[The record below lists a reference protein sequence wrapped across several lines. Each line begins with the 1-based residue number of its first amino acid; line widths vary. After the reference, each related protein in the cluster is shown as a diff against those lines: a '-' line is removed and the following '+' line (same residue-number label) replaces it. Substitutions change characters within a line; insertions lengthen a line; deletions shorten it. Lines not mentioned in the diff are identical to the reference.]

1 MILMWLGS
9 FVLLLFG
16 LNESQKVL
24 AHIFSRGQK
33 DLLEKNSD
41 KSLVFLFSRYLGVVL
56 LEGSPVKSLYSGM
69 AAYNLRVSPLPSAN
83 LWMGLST
90 LGAWWPLL
98 LGSLFLNVNGL
109 LLLGIGALSY
119 LGLLRGRL
127 TLNYLKLSLYVGI
140 FLLGGDLSLRNSSVL
155 LNLLGTGDVVFFL
168 ADGRLL
174 SVLGIMAIG
183 VLLSLFVSVEF
194 WSVCLALT
202 LLVANVISVNGAL
215 ALFAG
220 ERIGRMLL
228 FWWRSREL
236 NQDCRRIGWQF
247 SLVSAS
253 GVFLGFMIA
262 GILRGDAGIGFTGDM
277 DLFRQKILEF
287 LSLSAVILVVQFLAQ
302 MVWGHFGSKL
312 KVDEIQEIRYLPK
325 SWTEQELF
333 SSEALIWIR
342 AKVQKR
348 LSEIRYHRQGL
359 QTMKEGQIPEV
370 LQARLKAEE
379 DQLSRFLQD

>member
-1 MILMWLGS
+1 LGS

>member
-312 KVDEIQEIRYLPK
+312 KVDEIQEIRYVPK
-325 SWTEQELF
+325 SWTEQELL

-359 QTMKEGQIPEV
+359 QTVKEGQIPEV

-379 DQLSRFLQD
+379 NQLSRFLQD

>member
-16 LNESQKVL
+16 LSESQKVL
-24 AHIFSRGQK
+24 AHIFSRSQI

-41 KSLVFLFSRYLGVVL
+41 KSLAFLFSRYLGVVL
-56 LEGSPVKSLYSGM
+56 LEGSPLKSLHSGM
-69 AAYNLRVSPLPSAN
+69 AAYNLRVSPLQSAI
-83 LWMGLST
+83 LWMCLST
-90 LGAWWPLL
+90 LGAWWALL
-98 LGSLFLNVNGL
+98 LGSFFLNVNGL

-140 FLLGGDLSLRNSSVL
+140 FLLGGDLSLRNASVL

-168 ADGRLL
+168 ADGRFL
-174 SVLGIMAIG
+174 SVLGIMLIG
-183 VLLSLFVSVEF
+183 VLLTVFVSIEF

-228 FWWRSREL
+228 FWWRTREL

-253 GVFLGFMIA
+253 GAFFGFMIA
-262 GILRGDAGIGFTGDM
+262 GILRGDGAIGFSGDM
-277 DLFRQKILEF
+277 DLFRQKTLEF
-287 LSLSAVILVVQFLAQ
+287 LSLSAVILIVQFLSQ

-312 KVDEIQEIRYLPK
+312 KVDEIQEGRYVPK
-325 SWTEQELF
+325 SWTEQELI
-333 SSEALIWIR
+333 SIEALTWIR

-359 QTMKEGQIPEV
+359 QTVKEGQIPEV

>member
-287 LSLSAVILVVQFLAQ
+287 LSLSAVILVVQFWRKWSGDTLAA
-302 MVWGHFGSKL
+302 SL
-312 KVDEIQEIRYLPK
+312 R
-325 SWTEQELF
+325 
-333 SSEALIWIR
+333 
-342 AKVQKR
+342 
-348 LSEIRYHRQGL
+348 
-359 QTMKEGQIPEV
+359 
-370 LQARLKAEE
+370 
-379 DQLSRFLQD
+379 

>member
-1 MILMWLGS
+1 
-9 FVLLLFG
+9 LLFG

-109 LLLGIGALSY
+109 LLLGIGGLSY

>member
-33 DLLEKNSD
+33 DLLDKNSD
-41 KSLVFLFSRYLGVVL
+41 KSLAFLFSRYLGVVL
-56 LEGSPVKSLYSGM
+56 LEASPNKSLYSGM
-69 AAYNLRVSPLPSAN
+69 AAYNLRVSPLASAN
-83 LWMGLST
+83 LWMCMST
-90 LGAWWPLL
+90 LGGWWALL

-109 LLLGIGALSY
+109 LLLGMGALSY

-127 TLNYLKLSLYVGI
+127 TLNYLKLSLFVGI

-168 ADGRLL
+168 ADGRFL
-174 SVLGIMAIG
+174 SVLGIMGIG
-183 VLLSLFVSVEF
+183 VLLTFFVSVEF

-228 FWWRSREL
+228 FWWRCREL
-236 NQDCRRIGWQF
+236 NQDCRRIGWQL

-253 GVFLGFMIA
+253 GAFFGFMIA
-262 GILRGDAGIGFTGDM
+262 GILRGDAGIGFAGDM

-287 LSLSAVILVVQFLAQ
+287 LSLSAVILVVQFLSQ

-312 KVDEIQEIRYLPK
+312 KVDEIQESRYVPK
-325 SWTEQELF
+325 FWTEQEMI
-333 SSEALIWIR
+333 SSEALTWMR

-359 QTMKEGQIPEV
+359 QTVKEGQIPEV